1 MKIFSS
7 ICSAIFA
14 LVIPVAAQPC
24 TTASGATVPDGPV
37 SAAANFT
44 VSDGSILVT
53 LTNQL
58 ADPHSAGQLLSGLSF
73 TLASGATTGTLSTSS
88 ADVRTVSRS
97 RQFTDQGPSATGWAL
112 DDSNGFL
119 LCALCNDL
127 GATGPKRLLI
137 GDPNADTGIYSS
149 ANASIAGNKPHN
161 PFTAGTATFL
171 ILAPGVS
178 AGQKV
183 TNATFFFGTAGG
195 ASGVPGVGV
204 AVTGSCHG
212 FVVG

>member
-7 ICSAIFA
+7 ICGAIFA

-37 SAAANFT
+37 SASAKFIVN
-44 VSDGSILVT
+44 DGSISVS
-53 LTNQL
+53 LTNEL

-73 TLASGATTGTLSTSS
+73 TLSSGATSGTLSSS
-88 ADVRTVSRS
+88 AAFIRTVARS
-97 RQFTDQGPSATGWAL
+97 GSSSDQGPSATGWAL

-127 GATGPKRLLI
+127 GAIGPKRLLI
-137 GDPNADTGIYSS
+137 GDPNADPNIYSS
-149 ANASIAGNKPHN
+149 ANASIAGNRPHN

-171 ILAPGVS
+171 IAAPGVS
-178 AGQKV
+178 ASDKV
-183 TNATFFFGTAGG
+183 MNATFFFGTAGG

-204 AVTGSCHG
+204 AVSGTCQAFH
-212 FVVG
+212 VG